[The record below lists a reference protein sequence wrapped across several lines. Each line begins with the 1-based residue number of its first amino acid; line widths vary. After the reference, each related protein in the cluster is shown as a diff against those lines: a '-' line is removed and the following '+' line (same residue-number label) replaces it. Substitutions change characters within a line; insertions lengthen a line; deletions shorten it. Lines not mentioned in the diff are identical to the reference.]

1 MHYTPPQKPH
11 SLFFF
16 CIARL
21 TSFFPQNSFKTTTTK
36 LLLLQL
42 GSLRIPVLTLISTV
56 NKFRHEIHD
65 YFITECLLKVR
76 RIMVSTVG

>member
-1 MHYTPPQKPH
+1 MHHTPPQKPY

-21 TSFFPQNSFKTTTTK
+21 ISFFPQNSFKTTTK
-36 LLLLQL
+36 HLLLQL

-56 NKFRHEIHD
+56 NKFKHEIHD

-76 RIMVSTVG
+76 RITVSTVG